1 MTRNPLR
8 RFLDKTISGDA
19 TNLVAE
25 GVVIDGFIKGIG
37 HLIVAGRIKG
47 DCKLAGTITLSDTG
61 RWQGKIEAERILIA
75 GELHG
80 SAHAGEKLEIA
91 ATARI
96 EGDVSAPMIAVAKGA
111 VVDGEMHVTGSE
123 GPRTFEEKRADRSDA
138 QATVSD

>member
-1 MTRNPLR
+1 MSRSPLR
-8 RFLDKTISGDA
+8 RFLDKAVSGEA
-19 TNLVAE
+19 TNLIAE
-25 GVVIDGFIKGIG
+25 GVVIDGYIKGIG

-47 DCKLAGTITLSDTG
+47 DCKLAGTSTVSDTG

-80 SAHAGEKLEIA
+80 SAHAEKQLEVA
-91 ATARI
+91 ATAKI

-123 GPRTFEEKRADRSDA
+123 GLRTFEEKRASR
-138 QATVSD
+138 TGN